1 MESETKVSQL
11 VDHLFR
17 QEAAKIVSALTRS
30 FGLRHLD
37 LVEDAVQE
45 AMLKALRI
53 WSFGTIPPNPA
64 AWLMQVARN
73 HALDQLRRNT
83 RWHEKQDEIVRHQ
96 QLSEP
101 PEVKP
106 IFSDDE
112 IRDDQLRM
120 MFACCHPQLAHE
132 AQIALT
138 LKLLCSFS
146 VEEIARAFLAN
157 SETIAKR
164 LTRARDRLRT
174 EVAFEIPSGPDLMAR
189 LDSVLDVL
197 YLLFNEG
204 YNASHG
210 EELIRVDLCQEA
222 IRLTSLLAEHPAGDV
237 PKTHALLALLLFQAA
252 RLSARIDAGGEILL
266 LQDQDRALWDQ
277 EKIARAFHHL
287 ERASSGKPSEF
298 HFQAGIAAC
307 HCAKSYEATDWKNI
321 LLLYGLLLEVN
332 PSAVVAL
339 NRAVALS
346 KVHGTETGLRAIEEI
361 ENDELL
367 KRYYLFYAVRG
378 ELHLAVNSLEE
389 AEENFRHA
397 LKLTRIPAEQ
407 RFLNTKLEELLQRK
421 QLSKSN
427 QGAASSKSPNYPT
440 GA

>member
-1 MESETKVSQL
+1 MERETKVSQL
-11 VDHLFR
+11 VEHLFR
-17 QEAAKIVSALTRS
+17 QEAAKIVSALTGS
-30 FGLRHLD
+30 FGLRHLE
-37 LVEDAVQE
+37 LIEDAVQE
-45 AMLKALRI
+45 ALLKALRI

-83 RWHEKQDEIVRHQ
+83 RWREKEDEIVRHQ
-96 QLSEP
+96 QLSDP

-120 MFACCHPQLAHE
+120 MFACCHPTLARE
-132 AQIALT
+132 SQVALA

-164 LTRARDRLRT
+164 LTRARDRLRS
-174 EVAFEIPSGPDLMAR
+174 EVAFEIPSGPDLMPR
-189 LDSVLDVL
+189 LDSVLDAL

-222 IRLTSLLAEHPAGDV
+222 IRLTSLLAGHPAGDV

-252 RLSARIDAGGEILL
+252 RLSARVDAAGEILL
-266 LQDQDRALWDQ
+266 LQNQDRSLWDQ
-277 EKIARAFHHL
+277 KKIADAFHHL
-287 ERASSGKPSEF
+287 ERASSGAASEF
-298 HFQAGIAAC
+298 HLQAGIAAC
-307 HCAKSYEATDWKNI
+307 HCAAESYESTDWKKI
-321 LLLYGLLLEVN
+321 LLLYDLLLEVN
-332 PSAVVAL
+332 PSPVIAL

-346 KVHGTETGLRAIEEI
+346 KVRGTEAGLRAIEGI

-378 ELHLAVNSLEE
+378 EFYLSSRNTA
-389 AEENFRHA
+389 AARENFQRA
-397 LKLTRIPAEQ
+397 LCLTNIPAEQ
-407 RFLNTKLEELLQRK
+407 HFLRKKL
-421 QLSKSN
+421 
-427 QGAASSKSPNYPT
+427 AAVDS
-440 GA
+440 G